1 LPSSFSDI
9 EAVRV
14 LLDLIES
21 PIFVKDRLH
30 RFVLAN
36 KAACELLGRPQRDII
51 GRADHDFFPR
61 EQADS
66 HVASDRRVFETGRP
80 DANEELLT
88 DVSGRVRAL
97 LVRKSLLKLVGGE
110 ECVGV
115 YIADVGEARGAGPQ
129 FGYNAEHDPLTG
141 VANMMSFRQQL
152 QALLEPTPQERRAV
166 GLLLI
171 DLHRFRNI
179 NNALG
184 RSAGDNLLAQF
195 AKLLSEV
202 AGPTDFVSRLGGDEF
217 AIVQAKSKQ
226 PIAAAGLA
234 AAILE
239 RLRAPLHCDGRR
251 VRMLATIGI
260 ASARENDDFEALLR
274 RADLALQYAKRDGGA
289 GWRAFEAH
297 MEANSSRGPFLEE
310 DLRVA
315 LQQGQFSI
323 VYQPLARVADLEVLG
338 YEALLRWTHPVLGP
352 IEPSVFIPL
361 AETEGFIV
369 SIGEWVFRQACETAA
384 SWPKR
389 VGISVNVSPMQFTRT
404 DLPDLVQNVIDETGI
419 EPHRIEL
426 EITETSVVGDIEAA
440 RAVFQSLHAI
450 GVRIVLDDFGAGYSS
465 FEVLKSLP
473 FDKIKIDK
481 SLLRDVGWSRK
492 ADAIISALLRMS
504 RALDLQ
510 VVAEGV
516 ETIEQVNVLKRE
528 KCAALQGFFLSRP
541 VDDPF
546 KRSSRSSSRGR
557 SSPA

>member
-1 LPSSFSDI
+1 
-9 EAVRV
+9 
-14 LLDLIES
+14 
-21 PIFVKDRLH
+21 
-30 RFVLAN
+30 
-36 KAACELLGRPQRDII
+36 
-51 GRADHDFFPR
+51 
-61 EQADS
+61 
-66 HVASDRRVFETGRP
+66 
-80 DANEELLT
+80 
-88 DVSGRVRAL
+88 
-97 LVRKSLLKLVGGE
+97 
-110 ECVGV
+110 
-115 YIADVGEARGAGPQ
+115 
-129 FGYNAEHDPLTG
+129 
-141 VANMMSFRQQL
+141 
-152 QALLEPTPQERRAV
+152 
-166 GLLLI
+166 
-171 DLHRFRNI
+171 
-179 NNALG
+179 
-184 RSAGDNLLAQF
+184 
-195 AKLLSEV
+195 
-202 AGPTDFVSRLGGDEF
+202 
-217 AIVQAKSKQ
+217 
-226 PIAAAGLA
+226 
-234 AAILE
+234 
-239 RLRAPLHCDGRR
+239 
-251 VRMLATIGI
+251 MLATIGI

-297 MEANSSRGPFLEE
+297 MEANSGRGPFLEE

-516 ETIEQVNVLKRE
+516 ETIEQVNFLKRE